1 MSYSIEMIRGTSQP
15 YQIQLMENSQPYILS
30 NDEFV
35 VFGVKEAGYSSK
47 MLLNKKF
54 TAKDQDNKTGIIEFK
69 ITPNDTI
76 NWPVKTYKYDIGLQ
90 AGEDYFIIIPE
101 SDLVLKQNITQYK
114 EV

>member
-15 YQIQLMENSQPYILS
+15 YQIQLMENSEPYILGS
-30 NDEFV
+30 NEFV
-35 VFGVKEAGYSSK
+35 VFGVKEAGYSSR
-47 MLLNKKF
+47 LLLSKEF
-54 TAKDQDNKTGIIEFK
+54 TAEDQDNRTGIIEFK
-69 ITPNDTI
+69 IMPNETI

-90 AGEDYFIIIPE
+90 SGEDYFIIIPE